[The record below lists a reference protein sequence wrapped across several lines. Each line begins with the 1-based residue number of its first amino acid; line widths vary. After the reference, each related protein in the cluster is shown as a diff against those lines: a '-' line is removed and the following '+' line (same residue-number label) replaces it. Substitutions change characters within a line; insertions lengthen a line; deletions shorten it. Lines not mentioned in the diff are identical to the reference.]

1 MSDAMLGPVVGVL
14 GASEKPG
21 HRSIFSVALIVAL
34 IASVVLLGLAVYYG
48 IIFFV
53 SESFP
58 RPLSLGISLL
68 LVVLAVILTTVAVLA
83 YRQDRL
89 MHVTVHHHGMV
100 LGQSWFRTEQLLW
113 NDVELL
119 SPPNPGDSP
128 PRFHVVLRSGR
139 RILVPRLCVEARSDH
154 HGRVLHHPD
163 VQFVIDHYLGWRARH
178 GLR

>member
-1 MSDAMLGPVVGVL
+1 MSEAILGPVIGRL
-14 GASEKPG
+14 GPSKKPG
-21 HRSIFSVALIVAL
+21 HRSIFTVSLVVAF
-34 IASVVLLGLAVYYG
+34 IASAVVMGLAVYYG
-48 IIFFV
+48 ILFFV
-53 SESFP
+53 SLDFP
-58 RPLSLGISLL
+58 RPLSFGIGLL
-68 LVVLAVILTTVAVLA
+68 LAVSALVLATVASLA

-100 LGQSWFRTEQLLW
+100 LGQSWFRTEQVLW

-163 VQFVIDHYLGWRARH
+163 VQFVLDHYLGWRARH